1 MATRYAEGLF
11 NALQGELNGVFD
23 REQRSGYRFYAE
35 ASTTTCDFSELFGGL
50 NGNIV
55 FYRSLRSI
63 TLCSVYAT
71 LNKKTTILL

>member
-55 FYRSLRSI
+55 FHQSLTDQSRSAQCKRN
-63 TLCSVYAT
+63 C
-71 LNKKTTILL
+71 